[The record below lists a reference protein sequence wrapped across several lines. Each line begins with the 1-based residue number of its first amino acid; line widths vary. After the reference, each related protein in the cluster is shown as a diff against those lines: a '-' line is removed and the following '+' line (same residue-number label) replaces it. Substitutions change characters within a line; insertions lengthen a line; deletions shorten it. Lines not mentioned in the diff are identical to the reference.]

1 MFTTLIRSRN
11 IHYPD
16 SDGQPMADNTLQ
28 FDWISILKWSLDY
41 QFANDPRV
49 FVAGDHLIYPVEGS
63 NKICVAP
70 DVYVAFGRPK
80 GERGSYQV
88 WMESDIFPQIVFEVW
103 SPSNRPEQMK
113 KKFEFYELYGAQEYY
128 VVHPETPAHVEIWR
142 REGNR
147 LAAVAD
153 VANWVSPRTGLRFE
167 VRRGELFVFD
177 SNGKELGTPIETAR
191 ERDRAFD
198 LLRNASAARD
208 EAVQKRDQAVQKR
221 DEAVQK
227 RDQAIEQA
235 AKLAAKLREL
245 GIDPDSI

>member
-1 MFTTLIRSRN
+1 MTPVTAGTPLIE
-11 IHYPD
+11 YPD
-16 SDGQPMADNTLQ
+16 SDGKPMADNTLQ
-28 FDWISILKWSLDY
+28 FEWIATIKGNLDLL
-41 QFANDPRV
+41 FANDPDV
-49 FVAGDHLIYPVEGS
+49 FVAGDNLIYPVEGS
-63 NKICVAP
+63 PAICQAP

-128 VVHPETPAHVEIWR
+128 IVHPETPAHVEIWR

-221 DEAVQK
+221 D
-227 RDQAIEQA
+227 QAIEQA